1 MLTEVITTASSSA
14 WLTVVN
20 SWLAAATT
28 FALSNLLPVALI
40 LVAGLLII
48 RIVMSVLNKVLK
60 KSKLEKAAHS
70 LIKTASRAVMYI
82 LLALMLASKLGI
94 DVTGVVALASVAS
107 LALSLALQDAL
118 ANVIG
123 GFTLLT
129 NHPFRSGDY
138 VEIAG
143 QGGTVQTIDIT
154 YTKLTTADNKTIS
167 IPNSAVVASQIINYS
182 TSGIRRVDINVTA
195 SYDSPI
201 ATVKAALL
209 EAAKL
214 DAVLTEPAAPFTGVV
229 SYGDSSIS
237 YTLRVWTTSDEYW
250 NTYFTITENI
260 KQEFDKAGVE
270 MSYPHLNVHLDK

>member
-1 MLTEVITTASSSA
+1 MFDKLLHTFQTSGLISTLLLA
-14 WLTVVN
+14 VVGI
-20 SWLAAATT
+20 LA
-28 FALSNLLPVALI
+28 
-40 LVAGLLII
+40 I
-48 RIVMSVLNKVLK
+48 RIVLK
-60 KSKLEKAAHS
+60 LVDKSISRTRLERAAVS
-70 LIKTASRAVMYI
+70 LIRSLLKVVLYLLLGLMIASR
-82 LLALMLASKLGI
+82 LGI

-107 LALSLALQDAL
+107 LALSLSLQDAL

-123 GFTLLT
+123 GFTLLS

-143 QGGTVQTIDIT
+143 QSGTVQTIDIT
-154 YTKLTTADNKTIS
+154 YTKLSTADNKTIS
-167 IPNSAVVASQIINYS
+167 IPNSAVVASQIVNYS

-209 EAAKL
+209 EAANL
-214 DAVLTEPAAPFTGVV
+214 DTVLTDPAAPFTGVV
-229 SYGDSSIS
+229 SYGDSAIN
-237 YTLRVWTTSDEYW
+237 YTLRVWTTSAEYW

-270 MSYPHLNVHLDK
+270 MTYPHLNVHLDK